1 MQSTERRKRE
11 KAKRAL
17 SCFLLLA
24 SCFLLSAC
32 GSSPPIDTLDNELP
46 PGDVLLS
53 ERRAFA
59 EGDVTVTILE
69 QLNEVR
75 AFAVFNLTQE
85 MSLLERE
92 AFPDFELSSDAGSRY
107 SSISPVRGEQDTY
120 AVEVGALRP
129 GSSQY
134 CYSLKFLYTYTDR
147 QAQEPDFDA
156 RPFEL
161 EGCTQ

>member
-1 MQSTERRKRE
+1 MK
-11 KAKRAL
+11 KAL
-17 SCFLLLA
+17 LPSLLVLLLA
-24 SCFLLSAC
+24 AC
-32 GSSPPIDTLDNELP
+32 GSSPLPVTTLDGSLP
-46 PGDVLLS
+46 PGEVLLT
-53 ERRAFA
+53 ERRVFA

-85 MSLLERE
+85 MSLLERKE
-92 AFPDFELSSDAGSRY
+92 FPDFELSSEEGARY
-107 SSISPVRGEQDTY
+107 SSISPIRGEQDTY

-129 GSSQY
+129 GSGQY